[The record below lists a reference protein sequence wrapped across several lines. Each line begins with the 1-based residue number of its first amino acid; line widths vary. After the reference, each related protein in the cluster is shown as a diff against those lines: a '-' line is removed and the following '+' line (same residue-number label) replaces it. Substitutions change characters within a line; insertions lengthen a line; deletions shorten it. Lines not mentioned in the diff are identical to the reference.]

1 MKLVEPLLLYRFLSH
16 TDIFL
21 LSKELCTGTGGLLH
35 VIYEKNSCNSD

>member
-1 MKLVEPLLLYRFLSH
+1 MKLVKPLLLYRFQSH

-21 LSKELCTGTGGLLH
+21 LSKGLCTGTGGLLH

>member
-21 LSKELCTGTGGLLH
+21 LSKGLCTGTGGLLH